1 MSLKDRIAERAKANG
16 ARESATLGGEAVEVR
31 KMTVGQRSHVMD
43 VGYSKG
49 KMPAVK
55 YEAFYPALL
64 TATVVEPGTDT
75 PVFSPEDRDLINSL
89 DPAEVDAV
97 AEIALRLSGLDK
109 EAPKE
114 AVKNSEAS
122 GG

>member
-1 MSLKDRIAERAKANG
+1 MSIKDRIAERAKD
-16 ARESATLGGEAVEVR
+16 RKFELVTFGGEQVEVR
-31 KMTVGQRSHVMD
+31 AMTVGQRSHVMD
-43 VGYSKG
+43 VGYTKG
-49 KMPAVK
+49 KTPTVK

-64 TATVVEPGTDT
+64 TATVFEPGTDT
-75 PVFSPEDRDLINSL
+75 PVFSPADRDLINGL
-89 DPAEVDAV
+89 DPKEVDEI

-122 GG
+122 DD